1 MEGALGS
8 LFNMGGN
15 NRGQRR
21 RGRRGARSEGVKSG
35 GGGNAVELRL
45 GYGRGVPVE
54 DCIATTGSMPGKG
67 CDTMGVE
74 GRGDCVGSAVKE
86 RERSKVTVDGKYFSK
101 EIGGVDEAG
110 KEYKAEEMLACPLL
124 KPV

>member
-1 MEGALGS
+1 MAGALGS
-8 LFNMGGN
+8 LFKVGGN

-21 RGRRGARSEGVKSG
+21 RGRRGARSDGGKSG
-35 GGGNAVELRL
+35 GKKNAVELRL

-67 CDTMGVE
+67 CDAMGVE
-74 GRGDCVGSAVKE
+74 GRGDCVWGAVKE
-86 RERSKVTVDGKYFSK
+86 GEDSKVTVYGKDFGK
-101 EIGGVDEAG
+101 EVGGVDQAG

>member
-1 MEGALGS
+1 
-8 LFNMGGN
+8 MGG
-15 NRGQRR
+15 
-21 RGRRGARSEGVKSG
+21 KKY
-35 GGGNAVELRL
+35 AVELRL

-67 CDTMGVE
+67 CDAMGFK
-74 GRGDCVGSAVKE
+74 GRRDCVWGTVKE
-86 RERSKVTVDGKYFSK
+86 GKGSKMTVYGKDFGK

-110 KEYKAEEMLACPLL
+110 KEYKAEEMLACPLF